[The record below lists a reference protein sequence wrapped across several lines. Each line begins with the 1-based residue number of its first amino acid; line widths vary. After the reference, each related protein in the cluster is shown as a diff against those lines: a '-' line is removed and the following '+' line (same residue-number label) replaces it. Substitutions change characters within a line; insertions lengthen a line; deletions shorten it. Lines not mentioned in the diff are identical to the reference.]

1 MDEITEIKKQILLE
15 ILKREGDILAIQSRI
30 QTVIDTATA
39 TFARGSKILEE
50 RYAESNGSGEE
61 FMKEL
66 KAFQDKITIATKS
79 ELDKILDE
87 VSATSP
93 KS

>member
-15 ILKREGDILAIQSRI
+15 ILKREGDILSIQARI

-39 TFARGSKILEE
+39 TFARGSKVLED

-66 KAFQDKITIATKS
+66 KAFQDKITSATKG
-79 ELDKILDE
+79 ELDRILAE
-87 VSATSP
+87 VTAASS
-93 KS
+93 KE